1 MVDRRYKPLTEIN
14 ITNLVDVTLTVLI
27 IFMITTPLMYSG
39 IEVDLPATRREITTV
54 QEGIL
59 VNYSLDGQIFI
70 DGQPVMENE
79 FEKTLVKRWVQVG
92 KKPVLLSA
100 DRKIE
105 YGKII
110 KLIDRIKACGVTELG
125 LIVETEQDKK

>member
-1 MVDRRYKPLTEIN
+1 MVDHRYKPLGEIN
-14 ITNLVDVTLTVLI
+14 ITNLVDVALTTLI

-39 IEVDLPATRREITTV
+39 IDVDLPTTRREITTV

-59 VNYSLDGQIFI
+59 ITYSLEGQIFI
-70 DGQPVMENE
+70 DGKRVNENE
-79 FEKTLVKRWVQVG
+79 FENSLVKYWVQVG

-100 DRKIE
+100 DKEIE

-110 KLIDRIKACGVTELG
+110 NLIDRIKACGVTELG
-125 LIVETEQDKK
+125 LIVETESEKK